1 MKGIFLNNL
10 GDLTQ
15 IQRISFLHFLYYGV
29 SEELKNFP
37 SYLNCNLY
45 YPTRQKD
52 YRYNTD
58 LTFYR
63 DEPRYLGPRIPLEN
77 ILLNQ
82 GTYALELYIPISYSY
97 LLNKEYDW
105 TIFPNN
111 IEIDLNLFSQIELE
125 NSEKKS
131 NKPNRFKKETKIKE
145 VTIKKRIQHSAENK
159 VVEMKPVDEL
169 TFDEALKELEE
180 FYIEKQTKK
189 EKDKF
194 SLNETDENY
203 LDSLLKSGIYIK
215 NNEKYFGAIC
225 RNLIREWKFKEALDL
240 ENQDL
245 QVTDSI
251 FFGEI
256 PLMTEDGSFF
266 INGVERIVVSQ
277 MIRRPGV
284 YFQKE
289 IDSFKRVIYTA
300 TLISNKSSWSRIILD
315 RHLYD
320 TEKRSELKREAE
332 INLNSINRMYLV
344 VPEHKPFKLSNSAS
358 HTELVDNTLQFI
370 YLPELVKSLGLTA
383 TEFQQQLKYP
393 SLYNILEQE
402 PRIKKKK
409 DQEVISSEEI
419 KEHKKGRYQHIKYF
433 RQLFRRQRNKFDDL
447 AHRRRQKWVI
457 KVKKDYFSIGETGR
471 QQVNRQFGL
480 RIPSQCT
487 YLTPIDLVEIVNGL
501 FELKYFDRLGDDI
514 DHQKNK
520 QIRPVGELLRLQFRN
535 GIYSLRQIFSES
547 TPRSKNIFL
556 PKTYSPKETEIY
568 VDQISRSI
576 FDTKIITNSF
586 REFFLTGELAQYMDQ
601 TNPLAEITQARRVTV
616 FGPNG
621 LQRDHVSDIIRDLHP
636 SQYGRLCPVE
646 TPEGHNAGLV
656 TTLSLYSHYSTFGW
670 LEAPYFLIQNKK
682 IERKQE
688 PWYLNPDRE
697 SETLVAFADFSLS
710 SLNEIP
716 FPYLSIKKDEAFALQ
731 KIEEI
736 KFITPS
742 PLQLLSVATS
752 LVPFVEH
759 NDANRALMG
768 ANMQRQAVP
777 LILPQKPI
785 IGTGFEAQLLLDS
798 QFVIKTYHEGNV
810 ELATSALIVIKDLN
824 NQKIHYKIRKY
835 QRSNQYT
842 SINERPLVWE
852 GEEVFS
858 NQIIADGSSTLDGE
872 LALGRNLIIG
882 YMPWEGYNYEDAIVL
897 SESVVANDY
906 LTSIHLEDYEISI
919 DFTSFSLEKLTRDI
933 RSISDYQ
940 KRNLDHNG
948 IIRIGSYVKEDD
960 ILVGKAVLT
969 KDVEST
975 LKPFLRFFKNLKD
988 RLKEKTLD
996 TFLESIPYQE
1006 PLKLEPTLEKNKSS
1020 KKPKEDFEQGSWQD
1034 VMNEFRDSVDEQKI
1048 YENEG
1053 IKIYRDQSLRLPP
1066 GVQGR
1071 VIDVRLFAN
1080 DGQDTKMVD
1089 FELLTQSSIGFSN
1102 YSQTLKV
1109 TVAEV
1114 RKLEVGDKL
1123 AGRHGNKGIVSRI
1136 LAQEDMPILPDGTPV
1151 DILFNPLGVPSRM
1164 NVGQLYEC
1172 LLGFAGT
1179 SLNKRFKVTPFDEIY
1194 GLEASRILIHQKLK
1208 EASIKTK
1215 KEWLYNPILPG
1226 RLFLKDGRTGNFFD
1240 NPILIGKAYILK
1252 LIHLVEDK
1260 IHARSTGPYSM
1271 ITEQPLAG
1279 KSQNGGQRFGEM
1291 EVWALEAF
1299 GASHN
1304 LQELLTIKS
1313 DDIDGR
1319 KDIYPLISSRK
1330 EWWPPRSPKM
1340 SLPETFLTLYRE
1352 LNSLGLDLSAEAGQV
1367 LTSGTPLSTKNTLK
1381 HRDFFTETE
1390 KRLKFKGLKMFQK
1403 SDKLTLLD
1411 SLTKEAQFVLFELL
1425 QLRYNE
1431 ILQRSHHFL
1440 KMDEEYIQKRDSQK
1454 KR

>member
-29 SEELKNFP
+29 SEELRNFP

-63 DEPRYLGPRIPLEN
+63 DEPRYLGPRIPLEK
-77 ILLNQ
+77 ILINQ
-82 GTYALELYIPISYSY
+82 GTYALELYIPVSYSY
-97 LLNKEYDW
+97 SLTKEHDWVIVSNNLEIKLNFLTKKEL
-105 TIFPNN
+105 P
-111 IEIDLNLFSQIELE
+111 E
-125 NSEKKS
+125 NEPKNFTKS
-131 NKPNRFKKETKIKE
+131 RFKKEKKLKLTTPQALPQKTVEKKSS
-145 VTIKKRIQHSAENK
+145 TIKS
-159 VVEMKPVDEL
+159 VDDF
-169 TFDEALKELEE
+169 TFEEALKELED
-180 FYIEKQTKK
+180 FYIEKQRENEKK
-189 EKDKF
+189 TIFVSEDLEPTF
-194 SLNETDENY
+194 ESLVNA
-203 LDSLLKSGIYIK
+203 GIYIK
-215 NNEKYFGAIC
+215 KNQKYFGTLC
-225 RNLIREWKFKEALDL
+225 RNLIHEWKIQKGLNL
-240 ENQDL
+240 QNQQL
-245 QVTDSI
+245 QVNDTI

-289 IDSFKRVIYTA
+289 VDSFKRIIYTA
-300 TLISNKSSWSRIILD
+300 TIISNKSSWSRIILD

-320 TEKRSELKREAE
+320 TEKRSQLKREAE
-332 INLNSINRMYLV
+332 TSLNSINRMYLV
-344 VPEHKPFKLSNSAS
+344 VPEHKPFQLSKSVS
-358 HTELVDNTLQFI
+358 HTELVDNTLPFI
-370 YLPELVKSLGLTA
+370 YIPELVKSLGLTPI
-383 TEFQQQLKYP
+383 EFQEQLKYP
-393 SLYNILEQE
+393 SLYSILEQE
-402 PRIKKKK
+402 PRIPKKKHK
-409 DQEVISSEEI
+409 PIYSEE
-419 KEHKKGRYQHIKYF
+419 EHKKTRTQHIKYF

-447 AHRRRQKWVI
+447 PHRRGHKWVI
-457 KVKKDYFSIGETGR
+457 KVKKEYFSIGETGR

-480 RIPSQCT
+480 RLPSQCT
-487 YLTPIDLVEIVNGL
+487 YLTPIDLIEIINGL

-520 QIRPVGELLRLQFRN
+520 QIRPVGDLLRLQFRN
-535 GIYSLRQIFSES
+535 GIYSLRQIFNES
-547 TPRSKNIFL
+547 TPRSKSLFL
-556 PKTYSPKETEIY
+556 SKAASPKEIEIY
-568 VDQISRSI
+568 HDQIKRSI
-576 FDTKIITNSF
+576 FDTKIVSSSF

-656 TTLSLYSHYSTFGW
+656 TTLALYSHYSTFGW
-670 LEAPYFLIQNKK
+670 LEAPYFFIQSKK

-697 SETLVAFADFSLS
+697 SQTLVAFADFSLS
-710 SLNEIP
+710 ALSEIP
-716 FPYLSIKKDEAFALQ
+716 VPYLSVKKDEAFALQ

-736 KFITPS
+736 RFITPS
-742 PLQLLSVATS
+742 PLQLLSLATS

-777 LILPQKPI
+777 LILNQKPI
-785 IGTGFEAQLLLDS
+785 VGTGFEAQMLLDS
-798 QFVIKTYHEGNV
+798 QFVIKSYHQGKV
-810 ELATSALIVIKDLN
+810 DVATSALIVISDLQ
-824 NQKIHYKIRKY
+824 NQKVHYKIRKY

-842 SINERPLVWE
+842 SINERPLVWD
-852 GEEVFS
+852 GEFVFS

-872 LALGRNLIIG
+872 LALGRNLIIA

-897 SESVVANDY
+897 SEKVVLNDY
-906 LTSIHLEDYEISI
+906 LTSIHLEDYEISV
-919 DFTSFSLEKLTRDI
+919 DLTSFSLEKLTRDI

-940 KRNLDHNG
+940 KRNLDQNG
-948 IIRIGSYVKEDD
+948 IIRIGSYVREDD
-960 ILVGKAVLT
+960 ILIGKAVLT
-969 KDVEST
+969 KDVEGT
-975 LKPFLRFFKNLKD
+975 LKPFLRFFKTLKD
-988 RLKEKTLD
+988 RLKDKSSDEITKPL
-996 TFLESIPYQE
+996 PYQE
-1006 PLKLEPTLEKNKSS
+1006 ILKPEYNTPSVKNEPQNF
-1020 KKPKEDFEQGSWQD
+1020 PKESWQD
-1034 VMNEFRDSVDEQKI
+1034 IMNDFRDSIDEQKS
-1048 YENEG
+1048 YENDG

-1066 GVQGR
+1066 GVHGR

-1080 DGQDTKMVD
+1080 DGQDTKKID
-1089 FELLTQSSIGFSN
+1089 FNSLNYVATGLSN
-1102 YSQTLKV
+1102 HNQTIKI

-1114 RKLEVGDKL
+1114 RKLEIGDKL

-1172 LLGFAGT
+1172 LLGFAG
-1179 SLNKRFKVTPFDEIY
+1179 SNLNRRFKVTPFDEIY
-1194 GLEASRILIHQKLK
+1194 GIEASRILIHQKLK

-1215 KEWLYNPILPG
+1215 KEWLYDSILPG
-1226 RLFLKDGRTGNFFD
+1226 RLLLKDGRTGDFFD

-1299 GASHN
+1299 GASQN

-1319 KDIYPLISSRK
+1319 KDIYPLIGSRK

-1340 SLPETFLTLYRE
+1340 SIPETFLTLYRE
-1352 LNSLGLDLSAEAGQV
+1352 LNSLGLDLSPESGQI
-1367 LTSGTPLSTKNTLK
+1367 LNNGTPLYKKKILK
-1381 HRDFFTETE
+1381 KRDFFTETE
-1390 KRLKFKGLKMFQK
+1390 KRLKLKGLKMFQK
-1403 SDKLTLLD
+1403 SDKLTLLE
-1411 SLTKEAQFVLFELL
+1411 SLTKDAQSVLLDLL
-1425 QLRYNE
+1425 QLRYDE
-1431 ILQRSHHFL
+1431 ILQQANNLL
-1440 KMDEEYIQKRDSQK
+1440 KIEHEYIQKRDIERKS
-1454 KR
+1454 